1 MQEVVFR
8 DLIDHWAA
16 ETPDRVVAVFDTGE
30 PAWTFADL
38 RRQVRVTTRALQRA
52 GVRQGDHVASWLENG
67 PLAVR
72 VWLAVAYLG
81 AVHVPFNTAYKGGL
95 LEHAVELSEVRTMV
109 THAGLAERLA
119 AVDTARLTT
128 VFSEGGEPEL
138 AGVDVRPVADLLVG
152 PDDLDPL
159 DRPLQPW
166 DTAALLFT
174 SGTTG
179 PSKAVL
185 SSAMHLATMGRVSYP
200 DTGPDDRGLIFTPL
214 FHITGMSAVCWA
226 LVHGGSFGVIT
237 RYSTATFWEDV
248 LRVGGTFLVMMGSIG
263 TFLNALPP
271 SDAERNTTL
280 RMALL
285 APMTPDAMAVCRRAG
300 MRYYSVFNMS
310 ETSVPLRT
318 GFDPETPYSC
328 GVPREGVEA
337 RLVDEHDMPVPPG
350 AVGELV
356 LRCADPWVMTT
367 GYFRNPE
374 ATAEAWRNAWFHT
387 GDALRQEPSGEYFYV
402 DRVKDSIRRR
412 GENISSYEVEVEVQA
427 HPAVDEAAAI
437 AVPSELGEDD
447 VLVVV
452 VPRERAEIDPAE
464 LLGFLLDRMPHYMVP
479 RYVRVADA
487 LPRTPTM
494 KVQKARLRAEGSAAA
509 WDREAAGIRV
519 RREAVR

>member
-1 MQEVVFR
+1 M
-8 DLIDHWAA
+8 
-16 ETPDRVVAVFDTGE
+16 
-30 PAWTFADL
+30 
-38 RRQVRVTTRALQRA
+38 
-52 GVRQGDHVASWLENG
+52 
-67 PLAVR
+67 
-72 VWLAVAYLG
+72 
-81 AVHVPFNTAYKGGL
+81 
-95 LEHAVELSEVRTMV
+95 
-109 THAGLAERLA
+109 
-119 AVDTARLTT
+119 
-128 VFSEGGEPEL
+128 
-138 AGVDVRPVADLLVG
+138 
-152 PDDLDPL
+152 
-159 DRPLQPW
+159 
-166 DTAALLFT
+166 
-174 SGTTG
+174 
-179 PSKAVL
+179 
-185 SSAMHLATMGRVSYP
+185 
-200 DTGPDDRGLIFTPL
+200 
-214 FHITGMSAVCWA
+214 
-226 LVHGGSFGVIT
+226 
-237 RYSTATFWEDV
+237 
-248 LRVGGTFLVMMGSIG
+248 
-263 TFLNALPP
+263 
-271 SDAERNTTL
+271 
-280 RMALL
+280 
-285 APMTPDAMAVCRRAG
+285 
-300 MRYYSVFNMS
+300 
-310 ETSVPLRT
+310 
-318 GFDPETPYSC
+318 
-328 GVPREGVEA
+328 PREGVEA

-356 LRCADPWVMTT
+356 LRCADPWVTTT

-452 VPRERAEIDPAE
+452 VPREGAEIDPAE